1 MSEKNTSSGTGILMA
16 ALVGAAVG
24 AGAALLF
31 APGSGKET
39 RGWLAHRTRKL
50 KDATVT
56 AYAES
61 KDTIQRAAKTIG
73 SDGEGTT
80 ASHDRPIYGKSGAPP
95 TRS

>member
-1 MSEKNTSSGTGILMA
+1 MSEQNTSGGTGILVA
-16 ALVGAAVG
+16 ALVGAVVG
-24 AGAALLF
+24 AGVALLF

-73 SDGEGTT
+73 SDGEG
-80 ASHDRPIYGKSGAPP
+80 APAPHERPIYGKSGTPP
-95 TRS
+95 SRS

>member
-1 MSEKNTSSGTGILMA
+1 MSDKNTSGGTGILVA

-24 AGAALLF
+24 AGVALLF

-39 RGWLAHRTRKL
+39 RGWLAHRSRKL

-61 KDTIQRAAKTIG
+61 KETIQRAARTIG
-73 SDGEGTT
+73 SDGEG
-80 ASHDRPIYGKSGAPP
+80 ASDTPERPVYGTPGGSPR
-95 TRS
+95 RS

>member
-1 MSEKNTSSGTGILMA
+1 MA
-16 ALVGAAVG
+16 ALIGAAVG

-73 SDGEGTT
+73 SDGERTPVP
-80 ASHDRPIYGKSGAPP
+80 HDRPIYGKSGA
-95 TRS
+95 

>member
-1 MSEKNTSSGTGILMA
+1 MMA

-24 AGAALLF
+24 AGVALLF

-50 KDATVT
+50 KDATIN

-61 KDTIQRAAKTIG
+61 KGVIQRAATEIG
-73 SDGEGTT
+73 SDGDRATMP
-80 ASHDRPIYGKSGAPP
+80 HDRPVYGNKSDRPQK
-95 TRS
+95 RS

>member
-1 MSEKNTSSGTGILMA
+1 MSDTNTSGGAGLLMA

-24 AGAALLF
+24 AGVALLF

-61 KDTIQRAAKTIG
+61 KETIQRAAKTIG
-73 SDGEGTT
+73 SDGEGNEVL
-80 ASHDRPIYGKSGAPP
+80 HDRPIYGKSGA
-95 TRS
+95 

>member
-1 MSEKNTSSGTGILMA
+1 MSVKNTDSGTGILVA

-61 KDTIQRAAKTIG
+61 KGTIQRAAKTIG

-80 ASHDRPIYGKSGAPP
+80 ASRVRP
-95 TRS
+95 R

>member
-1 MSEKNTSSGTGILMA
+1 MSVKNTGSGTGILVA
-16 ALVGAAVG
+16 ALIGAAVG

-80 ASHDRPIYGKSGAPP
+80 ASRVRP
-95 TRS
+95 R

>member
-1 MSEKNTSSGTGILMA
+1 MSEKNTGSGTGILVA

-24 AGAALLF
+24 AGAALVF

-80 ASHDRPIYGKSGAPP
+80 DSRVRP
-95 TRS
+95 R